1 MIEEEGYDFKKTIT
15 MGEVRVLDICREIEL
30 MNEQLYLY
38 FADLFSENREVTALW
53 VKTANEEANHAK
65 QFELAI
71 KLKNEMLESVSMDAW
86 VVDAASKYVRTL
98 LESVKKSPPSLP
110 DAVQLSI
117 KLEEHLT
124 KLHMDCIAIFT
135 DETHRELFT
144 AMMANDNRH
153 LESLLDAQNKYSTA
167 THP

>member
-15 MGEVRVLDICREIEL
+15 MGEVRVLDFCRDIEL
-30 MNEQLYLY
+30 MNEELYLY

-71 KLKNEMLESVSMDAW
+71 RLKNEVLESVSIDAW
-86 VVDAASKYVRTL
+86 VVDAASRFVRTL
-98 LESVKKSPPSLP
+98 LESAKKSPPSLA

-117 KLEEHLT
+117 KLEERLSRLHLE
-124 KLHMDCIAIFT
+124 CIAIFS
-135 DETHRELFT
+135 DETYKELFS
-144 AMMANDNRH
+144 AMTANDNRH
-153 LESLLDAQNKYSTA
+153 LESLLDAQKKYSEA
-167 THP
+167 AH